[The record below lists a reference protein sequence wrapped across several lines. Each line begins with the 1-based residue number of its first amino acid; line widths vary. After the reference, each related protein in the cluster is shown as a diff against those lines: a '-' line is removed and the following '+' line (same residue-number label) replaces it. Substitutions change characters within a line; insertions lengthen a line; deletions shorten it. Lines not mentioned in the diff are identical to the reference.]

1 MLKIVTVI
9 GARPQFI
16 KAAALSRLIKTK
28 FKGKINEII
37 VQTGQHYD
45 HNMSQVFIDELGIP
59 EPAYNLGVGSASHG
73 IQTGRM
79 IEQLEKVLLTEKPGF
94 VVVYGDTNSTLA
106 ASIAASK
113 IGIPVAHIEA
123 GLRSYNKSMPEE
135 INRIVCDHTSTLLF
149 TPTKTG
155 LKNLGN
161 EGFDL
166 KFTAPYTADKPGVFH
181 CGDVMYDNSLYFIKL
196 AEKNSKILNDL
207 DLINKPYYLVT
218 VHRDNNTDD
227 PERLNSIFSALDK
240 ISRDENKMLV
250 FPVHPRTEKALK
262 TNLTGL
268 LKENIKQN
276 SNLKMILPV
285 SFLDMIMLEKHCEMV
300 FTDSGGLQKEAY
312 FFQKPVIVLRPETEW
327 KEIIDVGAGIVVDSD
342 ENRIIE
348 AHNLFKSQNRK
359 LHFPSIFGDGHAAE
373 FICEKLLL

>member
-9 GARPQFI
+9 GARPQII
-16 KAAALSRLIKTK
+16 KAAALSRIIKTK
-28 FKGKINEII
+28 FKGKIDEII

-59 EPAYNLGVGSASHG
+59 EPTHNLGVGSASHG

-79 IEQLEKVLLTEKPGF
+79 IERLEKVLLMEKPGF

-149 TPTKTG
+149 TPTETG

-161 EGFDL
+161 EGLDI
-166 KFTAPYTADKPGVFH
+166 TAKAPFTADKPGVFH
-181 CGDVMYDNSLYFIKL
+181 CGDVMYDNSLYFVKL
-196 AEKNSKILNDL
+196 AVLNSKILNDL
-207 DLINKPYYLVT
+207 DLINKPFYLVT
-218 VHRDNNTDD
+218 IHRNNNTDK

-240 ISRDENKMLV
+240 ISRDEGKMMV

-262 TNLTGL
+262 INLTES
-268 LKENIKQN
+268 LKQRIGQN
-276 SNLKMILPV
+276 PNFKMITPV
-285 SFLDMIMLEKHCEMV
+285 SFLDMIMLEKHCETV

-327 KEIIDVGAGIVVDSD
+327 KEVIDVGAGILADSD
-342 ENRIIE
+342 ESRITE
-348 AHNLFKSQNRK
+348 AHDQFKNQKDK

-373 FICEKLLL
+373 FICEKLLF